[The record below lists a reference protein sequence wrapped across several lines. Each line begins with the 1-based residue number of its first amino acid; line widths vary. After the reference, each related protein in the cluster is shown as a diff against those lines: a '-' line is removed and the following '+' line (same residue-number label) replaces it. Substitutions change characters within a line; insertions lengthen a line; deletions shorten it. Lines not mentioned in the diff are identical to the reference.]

1 MAPHC
6 ECNGRGATCQ
16 RHRPRYVTHPRLV
29 EGSGYA
35 RGRRAVIKLIRS
47 ACGLADK
54 RRVSPRP
61 GLVRLAQ
68 AAKVDRSVRVET
80 VETNC
85 GTLFSGTRARGKTA
99 CRFSA
104 KVGLLK
110 GLIARGKLQGA
121 VDPAEELP
129 GSLEE
134 PLTRQRSTR
143 CCHSLPLACAG
154 LALQVKEQVNGL
166 AFAVATVP
174 LAG

>member
-1 MAPHC
+1 MHTVCIRVLLLLAL
-6 ECNGRGATCQ
+6 GAAS
-16 RHRPRYVTHPRLV
+16 LV

-85 GTLFSGTRARGKTA
+85 GTLFSGTRARG
-99 CRFSA
+99 
-104 KVGLLK
+104 LLS
-110 GLIARGKLQGA
+110 GTFYLVCLLWLIP
-121 VDPAEELP
+121 DPM
-129 GSLEE
+129 SII
-134 PLTRQRSTR
+134 
-143 CCHSLPLACAG
+143 
-154 LALQVKEQVNGL
+154 
-166 AFAVATVP
+166 
-174 LAG
+174 